1 MFLFMK
7 DKDMRL
13 DSNIRQQERNQSK
26 EMREQKFQVGGGT
39 ELVEVRKRWSQKEFL
54 EPESKFIGASQGHLQ
69 RIGTEPLTHLT
80 QL

>member
-39 ELVEVRKRWSQKEFL
+39 ELVEVRKR
-54 EPESKFIGASQGHLQ
+54 
-69 RIGTEPLTHLT
+69 
-80 QL
+80 